1 MIIASGFEPFDRDN
15 VFYDL
20 ETWDAIFSD
29 TIKNNPDAA
38 YSLARLLYKI
48 IKNIAEGKKGIDRTV
63 NTLKLGVEWIYP
75 YTDAHKTS
83 FQAFLFDLQGL
94 MLSGDFPVEL
104 MKGAIDRAIA
114 SEARFEA
121 EFAKEDPPRKRNAS
135 KRRTSPQRKSW
146 PNRR

>member
-1 MIIASGFEPFDRDN
+1 MIIASAFEPFDRDN

-29 TIKNNPDAA
+29 TIKNNPHAA

-48 IKNIAEGKKGIDRTV
+48 IKNIGEGKKGVDRTV

-83 FQAFLFDLQGL
+83 FQAFLFDLEGL
-94 MLSGDFPVEL
+94 MLSGDVPVEL
-104 MKGAIDRAIA
+104 MKGAIDRATA

-121 EFAKEDPPRKRNAS
+121 EFATENPPRKRKAS
-135 KRRTSPQRKSW
+135 RKRKRSQRKS
-146 PNRR
+146 